1 MKIEVELHSDFADDL
16 VIASLKQSLSYL
28 RHEHD
33 EYMRRCVLQTLS
45 FYMNSEEFATFE
57 RSLTGDNAEDIEE
70 ALRVQ
75 AKEIELDSTYPPD
88 APSDF
93 LKEDTLEWKAAEEI
107 RRLRLMVDELTNH
120 RWEEKIVNDSRFDG

>member
-1 MKIEVELHSDFADDL
+1 MKIEVDLHSDYADQI
-16 VIASLKQSLSYL
+16 VIASLKKSLSYL
-28 RHEHD
+28 SAGD
-33 EYMRRCVLQTLS
+33 DDLRRCIMQSLS
-45 FYMNSEEFATFE
+45 FYLSTEDFAVFE
-57 RSLTGDNAEDIEE
+57 RSLTRDNAEDIEE

-75 AKEIELDSTYPPD
+75 AKETELDSTYPPD

-93 LKEDTLEWKAAEEI
+93 PKEDTLEWKAAEEI